1 MENNDFYMVKYL
13 CQIVVLIVIFYA
25 IFFFETIKYAI
36 TQMITERSEPSG
48 AASPI
53 GKSVCANILDIRYET
68 GIRTKITDKTLCKNE
83 IAIKYIGL
91 FESPIPLKIELM
103 ML

>member
-36 TQMITERSEPSG
+36 TQIITERIEPSG
-48 AASPI
+48 VASPI
-53 GKSVCANILDIRYET
+53 GKSVCANILDIKYET
-68 GIRTKITDKTLCKNE
+68 EIRTKITDKTLCKTRNCN
-83 IAIKYIGL
+83 
-91 FESPIPLKIELM
+91 KIHRAF
-103 ML
+103 